1 MTVHFNNKK
10 SKELYY
16 NGNKIKEAY
25 YNGNKVFSGKG
36 DLYHIYCGDTFGII
50 TRDFKH
56 GLLTFGYYQ
65 QASSYVNPNK
75 TYYGIDFYYTY
86 RGGWLGDCDFQIKGT
101 KIIYTFIGTQ
111 SDPTYAEIISITD
124 TQITLK
130 YSDGT
135 TTTYQRDKS
144 KDYVI
149 TEDF

>member
-25 YNGNKVFSGKG
+25 YNGSKVFSGKG
-36 DLYHIYCGDTFGII
+36 DLYHIYCRDTFGII

-56 GLLTFGYYQ
+56 GLPTLGYYQ

-86 RGGWLGDCDFQIKGT
+86 RGGWLQDYDYQIKGT
-101 KIIYTFIGTQ
+101 KRIYPCVGGTQ
-111 SDPTYAEIISITD
+111 SDPVYAEIISITD
-124 TQITLK
+124 TQITVKL
-130 YSDGT
+130 YGT
-135 TTTYQRDKS
+135 TDTYQRDKS